1 MNKGASMTFEKI
13 QEQAVSEW
21 KALQSSKKPLL
32 LVGAGTCGAA
42 AGAMSVLQALKDEM
56 VRQNVEA
63 IIISVGC
70 MGLCF
75 AEPMIGII
83 KPGRPQII
91 YGDLTPEKAVQIVND
106 YLVNDNPRS
115 DLAMGYVGEG
125 TVDSIPYLYDLSVLK
140 PQIRLVLH
148 NCGFIDPEN
157 INHYIANGG
166 YSGLVRALTMTPE
179 AIIEEVKKAGLRGRG
194 GAGFPTGQKWDFCRK
209 APGKDKYIIC
219 NADEGD
225 PGAFMNRSLLEGD
238 PHSVLEGMAIG
249 AYTIGANHGYI
260 YCRAEYP
267 LALERLRLAIR
278 QMEEYGLIGNNILGS
293 GFDFH
298 IKIKEGAG
306 AFVCG
311 EETALM
317 ASIEGKRGMPRS
329 RPPFPAISGLWGKP
343 TNINNVETWANTARI
358 LQKGSDWYAGYGA
371 EKSRGTKT
379 FALVG
384 KVERT
389 GLIEVPLGITLRQ
402 IIYDI
407 GGGILKGKGFKAV
420 QTGGPSGGCL
430 PASMLD
436 SPVDYESLAAAG
448 SIIGSGG
455 MIVADENTCMVDL
468 TRYFLTFTQA
478 ESCGKCP
485 PCRVGTRQMLGILTR
500 ITQGEGRPGDIEQ
513 LERIAMTV
521 KQGSLC
527 GLGQTA
533 PNPVLTTLRYFRN
546 EYEAHINEKR
556 CPSLSCKS
564 LISFY
569 ILPDKCQ
576 GCMLCMRNCPTQAIA
591 GGKRLVHVID
601 QNKCIKCGTCVD
613 VCPPKFNAIT
623 KVSGEQIEVPMEP
636 VPISSSA

>member
-1 MNKGASMTFEKI
+1 MTFEKI
-13 QEQAVSEW
+13 HSRAVSEW
-21 KALQSSKKPLL
+21 EKLQSSNKPRI
-32 LVGAGTCGAA
+32 LVGAGTCGSA
-42 AGAMSVLQALKDEM
+42 AGALDVLKAINEELA
-56 VRQNVEA
+56 RQNIEA
-63 IIISVGC
+63 IVIQVGC

-75 AEPMIGII
+75 AEPMVGIV

-91 YGDLTPEKAVQIVND
+91 YGDLTPKSAIQLVND
-106 YLVNDNPRS
+106 YLVNDNPRP
-115 DLAMGYVGEG
+115 DLAMGYIGDG
-125 TVDSIPYLYDLSVLK
+125 KVDSIPHLLELPVLK
-140 PQIRLVLH
+140 PQVRIVLR
-148 NCGFIDPEN
+148 NCGLIDPEN

-166 YSGLVRALTMTPE
+166 YRGLVRALKMTPE
-179 AIIEEVKKAGLRGRG
+179 AIIEEIKKSGLRGRG
-194 GAGFPTGQKWDFCRK
+194 GAGFSTGQKWDFCRK
-209 APGKDKYIIC
+209 APGKEKYIIC

-249 AYTIGANHGYI
+249 AYTIGANQGYI

-267 LALERLRLAIR
+267 LALERLRLALQ
-278 QMEEYGLIGNNILGS
+278 QMEKYGFVGDNILGS
-293 GFDFH
+293 GFNFH

-317 ASIEGKRGMPRS
+317 ASIEGKRGMPRA

-343 TNINNVETWANTARI
+343 TNINNVETWANVARI
-358 LQKGSDWYAGYGA
+358 LQRGSEWYAQYGS
-371 EKSRGTKT
+371 EKSKGTKT

-402 IIYDI
+402 IIYEI
-407 GGGILKGKGFKAV
+407 GGGILKDKQFKAV

-430 PASMLD
+430 PTSMLD
-436 SPVDYESLAAAG
+436 SSVDYESLTAAG
-448 SIIGSGG
+448 SIMGSGG
-455 MIVADENTCMVDL
+455 MIVADEDTCMVDL
-468 TRYFLTFTQA
+468 TKYFLTFTQA

-485 PCRVGTRQMLGILTR
+485 PCRVGTRQMLGILDR
-500 ITQGEGRPGDIEQ
+500 ITRGEGKPEDIKQ
-513 LERIAMTV
+513 LERIATTV

-533 PNPVLTTLRYFRN
+533 PNPVLTTIRYFRN
-546 EYEAHINEKR
+546 EYESHINEKR
-556 CPSLSCKS
+556 CPALVCKN

-576 GCMLCMRNCPTQAIA
+576 GCMICLRNCPTEAIT
-591 GGKRLVHVID
+591 GGKRLVHVINQD
-601 QNKCIKCGTCVD
+601 KCIKCGTCTD
-613 VCPPKFNAIT
+613 VCPPRFSAIA
-623 KVSGEQIEVPMEP
+623 KVSGEQIEVPLEP
-636 VPISSSA
+636 VPIKEST